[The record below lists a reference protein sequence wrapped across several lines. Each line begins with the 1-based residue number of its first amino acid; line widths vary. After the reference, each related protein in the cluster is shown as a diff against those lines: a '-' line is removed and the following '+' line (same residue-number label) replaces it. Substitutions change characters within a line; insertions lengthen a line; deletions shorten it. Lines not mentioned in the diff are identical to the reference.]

1 VLCEFVVSHLIE
13 RTACPISPPVRFG
26 GGGGD
31 GDRIRHR
38 VIGGAQIMLFHQL
51 VEDGM
56 DGNLVQAK
64 RHRSLNA
71 GTENHRKAVRLKQ
84 TAQNGLYVLIL

>member
-1 VLCEFVVSHLIE
+1 
-13 RTACPISPPVRFG
+13 
-26 GGGGD
+26 
-31 GDRIRHR
+31 
-38 VIGGAQIMLFHQL
+38 MLFHQL